1 MIKRVLKNKRGDGY
15 VDVCIGVVVF
25 VIILVVGINIFGF
38 ISLKADMEHIA
49 DELLD
54 TATYTGCF
62 GTDYNNVR
70 EALKDEYF
78 DFEDSPGANAYFNV
92 TYKRVQLGDVMWVEI
107 SKDAYIRGIGNFK
120 IPVTLTVKRSGISE
134 KYWK

>member
-1 MIKRVLKNKRGDGY
+1 MTKRIIKNKGGEGY
-15 VDVCIGVVVF
+15 VDICVGVVVF
-25 VIILVVGINIFGF
+25 VIILVVGINIFSF
-38 ISLKADMEHIA
+38 ITLKADMEHIA

-62 GTDYNNVR
+62 GTDYKNVR
-70 EALKDEYF
+70 QALKNEYLDF
-78 DFEDSPGANAYFNV
+78 DDSPGANAYFNV
-92 TYKRVQLGDVMWVEI
+92 TYRRVQLGEVMWVEI
-107 SKDAYIRGIGNFK
+107 SKNTYIRGIGNFK

>member
-1 MIKRVLKNKRGDGY
+1 MTKRIIKNKGGEGY
-15 VDVCIGVVVF
+15 VDICVGVVVF
-25 VIILVVGINIFGF
+25 VIILVVGINIFSF
-38 ISLKADMEHIA
+38 ITLKADMEHIA

-70 EALKDEYF
+70 EALKNEYF
-78 DFEDSPGANAYFNV
+78 DFDDLPGANAYFNV
-92 TYKRVQLGDVMWVEI
+92 TYKRVQLGEVMWVEI
-107 SKDAYIRGIGNFK
+107 SKNTYIRGIGNFK